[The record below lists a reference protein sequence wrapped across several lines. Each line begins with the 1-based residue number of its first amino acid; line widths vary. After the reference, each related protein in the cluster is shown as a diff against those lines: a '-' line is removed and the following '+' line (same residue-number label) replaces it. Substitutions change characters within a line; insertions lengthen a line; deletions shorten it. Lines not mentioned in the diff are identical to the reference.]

1 MQQKTQKVN
10 NMKKQLIIATSAVL
24 LLSSCGSY
32 NTNEGLYAGATFGHI
47 IGSAIGGI
55 TGGPRGHEWGSLIGT
70 IGGAAVGASVGAS
83 VDKAQEQKREEARSR
98 RARQRNMQRQSQQNR
113 DYGYNDG
120 YNIGGGSR
128 DDSGYDPQGRGND
141 IITFDDG
148 NNGYPPSGN
157 NYYNGDTGAN
167 RHLGNRPYSSEVLEV
182 RNARIM
188 EAHNDGF
195 LTRGEECR
203 VVFEIMNTSDQTV
216 YDIRPFVEDAT
227 GNRHIKISQNLH
239 IESIAPHQGV
249 RYTASILADRS
260 LRNGEIVV
268 RVGVAQGRHVIE
280 SQTRTFTVPTAKTH

>member
-1 MQQKTQKVN
+1 
-10 NMKKQLIIATSAVL
+10 MKKQLIIATSAVL

-55 TGGPRGHEWGSLIGT
+55 AGGPRGHEWGSLIGT
-70 IGGAAVGASVGAS
+70 VGGAAVGASIGAS
-83 VDKAQEQKREEARSR
+83 VDKAQEQR
-98 RARQRNMQRQSQQNR
+98 RAEDRNRRINQRNAQRQSQQNR

-120 YNIGGGSR
+120 YNISGSNR
-128 DDSGYDPQGRGND
+128 DESGFDPQGRGND
-141 IITFDDG
+141 IISFD
-148 NNGYPPSGN
+148 
-157 NYYNGDTGAN
+157 NGDTPSVQPPSLRRGQGEAF
-167 RHLGNRPYSSEVLEV
+167 LEV

-188 EAHNDGF
+188 EAYNDGY

-203 VVFEIMNTSDQTV
+203 VVFEIMNNSDQMV
-216 YDIRPFVEDAT
+216 YDIHPFVEDAT
-227 GNRHIKISQNLH
+227 GNRHIKISQNLN

-280 SQTRTFTVPTAKTH
+280 SQTRSFTVPTAKGR